1 MIYELN
7 LKLQSIFS
15 LSQQRKLSKINKQH
29 KETGREIEFSGR
41 GLETAYF
48 IFKTSTTQRL
58 ENNTE
63 RKKINWAHIPFLY
76 MHRMKLKS
84 CSTHTEQ

>member
-1 MIYELN
+1 MIYKLN

-29 KETGREIEFSGR
+29 KKTGRELDFLEEVWKLLTLFSKP
-41 GLETAYF
+41 A
-48 IFKTSTTQRL
+48 QRL

-63 RKKINWAHIPFLY
+63 RKKIN
-76 MHRMKLKS
+76 
-84 CSTHTEQ
+84 